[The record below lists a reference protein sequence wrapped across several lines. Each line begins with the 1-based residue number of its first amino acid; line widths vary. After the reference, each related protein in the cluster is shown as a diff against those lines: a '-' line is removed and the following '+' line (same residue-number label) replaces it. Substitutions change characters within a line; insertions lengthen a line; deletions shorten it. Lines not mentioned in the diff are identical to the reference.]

1 MSTTRQWKGI
11 MLYTHKTV
19 LLNAADWTRFIYV
32 NQPPL
37 WQVTFTV
44 DTLHLQSEKYTILKP
59 HHAHIQ
65 YTSVP
70 NVETAE
76 PEIILRVFFFLKA
89 KVISYDDGRS
99 HGHMCS
105 ISRDRLHYSKAEK
118 LSRGPLVLLYV
129 GQMKCASSTHTG
141 IKAAIDKLLQV
152 IHTHNILLLFTKFSR
167 NRDFQIWELHNRLT
181 EC

>member
-1 MSTTRQWKGI
+1 MAGQIYCGHIAPTVRKIHHFKATSCTHTIHISTKCWDCRTRNNIK
-11 MLYTHKTV
+11 
-19 LLNAADWTRFIYV
+19 
-32 NQPPL
+32 
-37 WQVTFTV
+37 
-44 DTLHLQSEKYTILKP
+44 S
-59 HHAHIQ
+59 
-65 YTSVP
+65 
-70 NVETAE
+70 
-76 PEIILRVFFFLKA
+76 FFFLKA